1 MAIGLGGLIGPVLL
15 MWGLARTSASA
26 ASLLLNSEGV
36 FTALVAWF
44 VFRENFDRRIALGM
58 CLIVLGAAVLSW
70 PSNGRRES
78 ILPSL
83 AIVAACFAW
92 ALDNNLTRK
101 VALVDA
107 TTIAMLKGLV
117 AGSVNLGLAVAA
129 GASLPLPGPLAAAAV
144 LGFMSYG
151 VSLVLFVT
159 ALRALG
165 TARTGA
171 YFSTAPFAGAA
182 LSVLMLHEALTWRLS
197 VAFVFMGAGVW
208 LHFTEHHVHA
218 HWHEVMDHDH
228 EHDHDAHHRHEH
240 DTPDA
245 PATSHR
251 HRHHHE
257 PVSHS
262 HEHYPDAHHRHRH

>member
-1 MAIGLGGLIGPVLL
+1 
-15 MWGLARTSASA
+15 
-26 ASLLLNSEGV
+26 
-36 FTALVAWF
+36 
-44 VFRENFDRRIALGM
+44 
-58 CLIVLGAAVLSW
+58 
-70 PSNGRRES
+70 
-78 ILPSL
+78 
-83 AIVAACFAW
+83 
-92 ALDNNLTRK
+92 
-101 VALVDA
+101 
-107 TTIAMLKGLV
+107 
-117 AGSVNLGLAVAA
+117 
-129 GASLPLPGPLAAAAV
+129 
-144 LGFMSYG
+144 MSYG